1 MEIHLESNAL
11 KAIISLIS
19 CPVLELFSD
28 YSGRNRANSIG
39 EALET
44 YIKDLFANTLSIKD
58 KYEKIQNYN
67 EIFSYQGNQNNPPD
81 LILKNGDAIE
91 VKKVQGNAAT
101 LALNSSYP
109 KSKLFSDSSMI
120 TTSCRDCEKWAVKD
134 IIYIIGNTDDNNLK
148 TLWFVYGDC
157 YAADKEIYERIKNT
171 ISKGL
176 KSIPNIELSETNE
189 LGKIKKIDPLGITDL
204 RIRGM
209 WSIFHPQKVF
219 GYIPKQNKRANFK
232 FYCIMKEEKFN
243 SFDEYDKKA
252 LIEIALKN
260 NNFHIS
266 DLKIQNPNNPANLIN
281 IKFMEFYYE

>member
-1 MEIHLESNAL
+1 LESNVL
-11 KAIISLIS
+11 KAIKNLIN
-19 CPVLELFSD
+19 CPVLELFSA
-28 YSGRNRANSIG
+28 YSGRNRANGIG

-44 YIKDLFANTLSIKD
+44 YIKDLFINALSIQD
-58 KYEKIQNYN
+58 KYEKIKKYN

-81 LILKNGDAIE
+81 LILKQGDAIE

-120 TTSCRDCEKWAVKD
+120 TTTCRDCEKWDVKD

-157 YAADKEIYERIKNT
+157 YAADKEIYERIKKT

-176 KSIPNIELSETNE
+176 NLIPNIELTETNE
-189 LGKIKKIDPLGITDL
+189 LGKIKKTDPLGITDL

-219 GYIPKQNKRANFK
+219 DYIPKQNNKADFK
-232 FYCIMKEEKFN
+232 FYCIMKKEKFN
-243 SFDEYDKKA
+243 SFNESDKNE

-260 NNFHIS
+260 NNFYIN
-266 DLKIQNPNNPANLIN
+266 DLKIKNPNNPADLID